1 MKILD
6 YSTGVWRITVDYG
19 VECYIMLSEKKWPRW
34 HHDDRGILFS
44 KSVKGREREKKR
56 NFKTFKKITFLLFF
70 FVFFLLL
77 INTSKIVVL
86 YTFSRIL
93 EILSTLVS
101 NQRLL
106 SSRIRL

>member
-44 KSVKGREREKKR
+44 KSGKKRERER
-56 NFKTFKKITFLLFF
+56 
-70 FVFFLLL
+70 
-77 INTSKIVVL
+77 
-86 YTFSRIL
+86 
-93 EILSTLVS
+93 EILLKNYTSSFFRIFPLVDKCIEGCSVVYCCTLF
-101 NQRLL
+101 RGYWKFY
-106 SSRIRL
+106 

>member
-44 KSVKGREREKKR
+44 KSGKKRERER
-56 NFKTFKKITFLLFF
+56 
-70 FVFFLLL
+70 
-77 INTSKIVVL
+77 
-86 YTFSRIL
+86 
-93 EILSTLVS
+93 EILLKNYTSPFFS
-101 NQRLL
+101 YF
-106 SSRIRL
+106 SSC

>member
-44 KSVKGREREKKR
+44 KSVKGRERERKKEIL
-56 NFKTFKKITFLLFF
+56 KLLKKLHFSFF
-70 FVFFLLL
+70 F
-77 INTSKIVVL
+77 S
-86 YTFSRIL
+86 YFS
-93 EILSTLVS
+93 SC
-101 NQRLL
+101 
-106 SSRIRL
+106 